1 MILETQLCK
10 LVALLKIP
18 LFPKC
23 LIFIVLFSPHL
34 IQISQEL
41 IQRNSIFDRK
51 PYIACIW
58 CTGFI
63 LSDKIIT

>member
-10 LVALLKIP
+10 LVALLKIQ

-23 LIFIVLFSPHL
+23 FIFIVLFPPHL

-51 PYIACIW
+51 PYIACI
-58 CTGFI
+58 
-63 LSDKIIT
+63 